1 MDICT
6 YFIHTFHAYQNQ
18 HARIIT
24 LYIIYVF
31 ECIKKHTFF
40 QTRPTPMIS
49 NETLFPYWFFLFPRF
64 VGVDS
69 EVLLLMAEILHQLIG
84 SLSHYLQGLYI
95 PGGAGFL
102 PSTVLNSSHWS
113 WYLDQAEGTPEVPGR
128 LFEPKQ
134 FDWNGVICTI
144 LDGFTSSINHMGCLK
159 KRTWQ
164 NGWPG
169 SSVIQTTVVFHSG
182 KDVGI
187 IIQSESFSFYKQMA
201 GHQVLGNSFHSTP
214 VLRFGFWRE
223 DGGMKRNELRKSQ
236 G

>member
-1 MDICT
+1 MSFPAVQATIPWRAWNWRSCWGGHLPVPHTLEVGVSHDKIKEACRWVLYVYNYIYIFILTYTCRFTIYMDICT

-84 SLSHYLQGLYI
+84 SLSQLFTRFIH
-95 PGGAGFL
+95 PG
-102 PSTVLNSSHWS
+102 WC
-113 WYLDQAEGTPEVPGR
+113 R
-128 LFEPKQ
+128 
-134 FDWNGVICTI
+134 I
-144 LDGFTSSINHMGCLK
+144 SSINSIKFKSLVLILRSSGRNTWSAWKTVWAPSNLIEMGWFAPYLMDL
-159 KRTWQ
+159 Q
-164 NGWPG
+164 A
-169 SSVIQTTVVFHSG
+169 V
-182 KDVGI
+182 
-187 IIQSESFSFYKQMA
+187 
-201 GHQVLGNSFHSTP
+201 
-214 VLRFGFWRE
+214 
-223 DGGMKRNELRKSQ
+223 
-236 G
+236 